1 MTFDLSA
8 ALEALRGRMQTNPSE
23 FFANAYKWNF
33 LKSESIREAL
43 TEDEIKL
50 LVEGLVYVSRA
61 EINNSILHS
70 LLEEPESKQE
80 YEAVRYGPS
89 TTTAVNMGQ
98 GFGQA
103 AIKQESASIN
113 AALKNQM
120 EQLKYDMAR
129 QQNQQQYGSAPW
141 QNTPSQYLKSFF
153 K

>member
-23 FFANAYKWNF
+23 FFEDAYRWNF
-33 LKSESIREAL
+33 LKSESIREVL
-43 TEDEIKL
+43 TEDELKL
-50 LVEGLVYVSRA
+50 LAEGLVYVRRA
-61 EINNSILHS
+61 DINNRILHS
-70 LLEEPESKQE
+70 LLEDSSAQE

-103 AIKQESASIN
+103 AIKQESAVMRQQVE
-113 AALKNQM
+113 A
-120 EQLKYDMAR
+120 LKYDMAR
-129 QQNQQQYGSAPW
+129 QQNQQQYGSALG

>member
-23 FFANAYKWNF
+23 FFANTYKWNF

-80 YEAVRYGPS
+80 YEKVRYGPN
-89 TTTAVNMGQ
+89 TTTAVNMGMQ
-98 GFGQA
+98 GALQGL
-103 AIKQESASIN
+103 SGN
-113 AALKNQM
+113 AASSIFKSQLEINQM
-120 EQLKYDMAR
+120 EQLKHDIEQKTR
-129 QQNQQQYGSAPW
+129 QEQAY
-141 QNTPSQYLKSFF
+141 QNTPSQYMKNFF

>member
-23 FFANAYKWNF
+23 FFEDAYRWNF
-33 LKSESIREAL
+33 LKSESIREVL
-43 TEDEIKL
+43 TEDELKL
-50 LVEGLVYVSRA
+50 LAEGLVYVRRA
-61 EINNSILHS
+61 DINNRILHS
-70 LLEEPESKQE
+70 LLEDSSAQE

-113 AALKNQM
+113 AALKKQM
-120 EQLKYDMAR
+120 EELKYDMAR
-129 QQNQQQYGSAPW
+129 QRNQQQYGSAPW
-141 QNTPSQYLKSFF
+141 QNTSSQHMKSFF

>member
-103 AIKQESASIN
+103 AIKQESAVMRQ
-113 AALKNQM
+113 QM

-141 QNTPSQYLKSFF
+141 QHTPSQYLKSFF

>member
-1 MTFDLSA
+1 MTFDLSS

-23 FFANAYKWNF
+23 FFANTYKWNF

-80 YEAVRYGPS
+80 YESVSYGPV
-89 TTTAVNMGQ
+89 TTGRGVTTAVNMGMQ
-98 GFGQA
+98 N
-103 AIKQESASIN
+103 SAMN
-113 AALKNQM
+113 AASSIFRSQM
-120 EQLKYDMAR
+120 EIGQM
-129 QQNQQQYGSAPW
+129 QQQAQEQAY
-141 QNTPSQYLKSFF
+141 QNTPSQYMKNFF

>member
-23 FFANAYKWNF
+23 FFEDAYRWNF
-33 LKSESIREAL
+33 LKSESIREVL
-43 TEDEIKL
+43 TEDELKL
-50 LVEGLVYVSRA
+50 LAEGLIYVRRA
-61 EINNSILHS
+61 DINNRILHS
-70 LLEEPESKQE
+70 LLEDSSAQE
-80 YEAVRYGPS
+80 YESVRYGPS
-89 TTTAVNMGQ
+89 TTTT

-129 QQNQQQYGSAPW
+129 QQNQQQYGSALG